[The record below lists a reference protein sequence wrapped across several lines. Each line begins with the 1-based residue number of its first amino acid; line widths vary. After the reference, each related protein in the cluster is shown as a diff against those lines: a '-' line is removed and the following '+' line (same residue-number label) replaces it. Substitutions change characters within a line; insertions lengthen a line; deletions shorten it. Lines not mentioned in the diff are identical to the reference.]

1 MEQTY
6 QYSWII
12 PFLPLPVPMLIGAG
26 LLLFPSATKSLR
38 RMWAFQSVFLLSIV
52 MIFSINL
59 FIQQINGSSIYQYV
73 WSWIINNDFSLEF
86 GYLIDPLT
94 SIMSILIT
102 TIGIMVL
109 IYSDNYMSYDQGYL
123 RFFAYMSFF
132 STSMLGLVTSSNLIQ
147 IYIFWELVGMCSYLL
162 IGFWFTR
169 PVSANAC
176 QKAFVTNRV
185 GDFGLLLGILG
196 FYWITG
202 SFEFRDLFKI
212 FNNLISN
219 NHNEVNFLFVTFCA
233 VLLFSGAVAK
243 SAQFPLHVWLPDA
256 MEGPTPIS
264 ALIHAATMVAA
275 GIFLVARLIPLF
287 IVIPHIMNFISLV
300 GVITILFGATFA
312 LAQKD
317 IKRGLAYSTMSQ
329 LGYMMLALGMG
340 SYRSALFHLITHAY
354 SKALLFLGSGS
365 VIHSMETLVGYSPNK
380 SQNMVYMGGLTKH
393 IPITKTAFLLGT
405 LSLCGIPPLACF
417 WSKDE
422 ILNDTWLYSPIFAII
437 AWFTAGLT
445 AFYMFRIYLLTF
457 EGHLNVH
464 FQNYSGKKN
473 TPLYSISL
481 WGKEDSKRIN
491 KNFRLLTLLTM
502 KNHDI
507 FSFFSKKTYLILID
521 QNSRNITQPF
531 ITITHF
537 GNKKFFLYPYE
548 SDNTMLFPILV
559 LVLFTLFVG
568 SLGIP
573 FNQEGLYLDILSK
586 WLTPSINLLHQN
598 LNNSIDWYEFLKDA
612 IFSVSIALFG
622 IFIAFFLYKP
632 VYSSLQNWDL
642 INSFVKTG
650 PKRILLDKIING
662 IYDWSYNRG
671 YIDAFY
677 ARFLIGGI
685 RGLTKL
691 TSFFDRRVID
701 GITNGVGVLS
711 FFVGEGIKSAG
722 SGRISSYLFL
732 YFFFVAILLLI
743 YINLLL
749 FLFISFISIVFSFF
763 FLNVYDN
770 PTVGLHELRPTGIP
784 IR

>member
-6 QYSWII
+6 QYAWII
-12 PFLPLPVPMLIGAG
+12 PFLPLPVPLLIGAG

-52 MIFSINL
+52 MILSINL
-59 FIQQINGSSIYQYV
+59 SIQQINGSSIYQYV

-102 TIGIMVL
+102 TIGILVL
-109 IYSDNYMSYDQGYL
+109 VYSDNYMSYDQGYL

-147 IYIFWELVGMCSYLL
+147 IYIFWELVGMSSYLL

-169 PVSANAC
+169 PVAANAC

-212 FNNLISN
+212 VNNLISN
-219 NHNEVNFLFVTFCA
+219 NEVNSLFFTLCA
-233 VLLFSGAVAK
+233 VLLFAGAVAK

-300 GVITILFGATFA
+300 GIITVLFGATFA

-380 SQNMVYMGGLTKH
+380 SQNMVFMGGLTKH
-393 IPITKTAFLLGT
+393 VPITKTSFLLGT

-437 AWFTAGLT
+437 AWSTAGLT

-457 EGHLNVH
+457 EGHLNVN

-473 TPLYSISL
+473 TPFYSISL
-481 WGKEDSKRIN
+481 WGKEDSKKMTKKI
-491 KNFRLLTLLTM
+491 RLLTLLTM
-502 KNHDI
+502 NNHEI
-507 FSFFSKKTYLILID
+507 SSFFSKKAYRID
-521 QNSRNITQPF
+521 QSAKNITQPF
-531 ITITHF
+531 ITITCF
-537 GNKKFFLYPYE
+537 GNKNIFSYPYE

-559 LVLFTLFVG
+559 LVLFTLFIG
-568 SLGIP
+568 FLGIP
-573 FNQEGLYLDILSK
+573 FNQEGVYLDILSK
-586 WLTPSINLLHQN
+586 WLTPSINPLHQN
-598 LNNSIDWYEFLKDA
+598 LTNSIDWYEFSKDA
-612 IFSVSIALFG
+612 LFSVSIALFG
-622 IFIAFFLYKP
+622 IFIASFLYKP
-632 VYSSLQNWDL
+632 VYSSLQNLDL
-642 INSFVKTG
+642 MNSFGKTG
-650 PKRILLDKIING
+650 PKRILLDKIINS

-671 YIDAFY
+671 YIDVFY
-677 ARFLIGGI
+677 ATFLTGGI
-685 RGLTKL
+685 RGVAKL
-691 TSFFDRRVID
+691 TYFFDRRVID

-711 FFVGEGIKSAG
+711 FFVGEGIKSVG
-722 SGRISSYLFL
+722 GGRISSYLFL
-732 YFFFVAILLLI
+732 YFSFVSIFLLI
-743 YINLLL
+743 YD
-749 FLFISFISIVFSFF
+749 FF
-763 FLNVYDN
+763 DLY
-770 PTVGLHELRPTGIP
+770 L
-784 IR
+784 

>member
-1 MEQTY
+1 MEHTY
-6 QYSWII
+6 QYAWII
-12 PFLPLPVPMLIGAG
+12 PFAPLPVPVLIGAG
-26 LLLFPSATKSLR
+26 LLLFPRATKKLR
-38 RMWAFQSVFLLSIV
+38 RMWAFQSVLLLSIA
-52 MIFSINL
+52 MILSINMS
-59 FIQQINGSSIYQYV
+59 IQQINSSSIHQYV

-102 TIGIMVL
+102 TVGIMVL
-109 IYSDNYMSYDQGYL
+109 IYSDNYMSHDQGYL

-147 IYIFWELVGMCSYLL
+147 IYIFWELVGMSSYLL

-169 PVSANAC
+169 PLAANAC

-202 SFEFRDLFKI
+202 SFEFRDLFEI
-212 FNNLISN
+212 FNNLIYN
-219 NHNEVNFLFVTFCA
+219 NEVNVLFVILCA
-233 VLLFSGAVAK
+233 VLLFAGAVAK

-275 GIFLVARLIPLF
+275 GIFLVARLLPLF
-287 IVIPHIMNFISLV
+287 IVIPYIMNLISLI
-300 GVITILFGATFA
+300 GIITVFLGATLA

-340 SYRSALFHLITHAY
+340 SYRTALFHLITHAY

-365 VIHSMETLVGYSPNK
+365 VIHSMETVVGYSPDK
-380 SQNMVYMGGLTKH
+380 SQNMVLMGGLTKYV
-393 IPITKTAFLLGT
+393 PITKTSFLLGT

-422 ILNDTWLYSPIFAII
+422 ILNDSWLYSPIFAII

-464 FQNYSGKKN
+464 FQDYSGKKS
-473 TPLYSISL
+473 TLFYSISI
-481 WGKEDSKRIN
+481 WGKAYSKTIN
-491 KNFRLLTLLTM
+491 KSVRLLTLLRMNSNEMT
-502 KNHDI
+502 
-507 FSFFSKKTYLILID
+507 SFFSKKTYRID
-521 QNSRNITQPF
+521 ENVRNIIRPF
-531 ITITHF
+531 ITINHF
-537 GNKKFFLYPYE
+537 GNKNTYSYPYE
-548 SDNTMLFPILV
+548 SDNTMLFPLLV

-568 SLGIP
+568 SIGIS
-573 FNQEGLYLDILSK
+573 FNHERMALDILTK
-586 WLTPSINLLHQN
+586 WLIPSINLLHQN
-598 LNNSIDWYEFLKDA
+598 SNNSLDWYEFLKDA
-612 IFSVSIALFG
+612 IFSVSIAYFG
-622 IFIAFFLYKP
+622 IFIALFLYKP
-632 VYSSLQNWDL
+632 VYSSLQNVDL
-642 INSFVKTG
+642 INLFFKSKVG
-650 PKRILLDKIING
+650 SNRILWDKIINV

-677 ARFLIGGI
+677 TTSLTGGI
-685 RGLTKL
+685 RGLAEL
-691 TSFFDRRVID
+691 THFFDRRVID
-701 GITNGVGVLS
+701 GITNGVGVMS
-711 FFVGEGIKSAG
+711 FFVGEGIKYVG
-722 SGRISSYLFL
+722 GGRISSYLFL
-732 YFFFVAILLLI
+732 YLSYVSIFLLI
-743 YINLLL
+743 YY
-749 FLFISFISIVFSFF
+749 FF
-763 FLNVYDN
+763 YITF
-770 PTVGLHELRPTGIP
+770 
-784 IR
+784 

>member
-6 QYSWII
+6 QYAWII
-12 PFLPLPVPMLIGAG
+12 PFLPLPVPMLIGLG
-26 LLLFPSATKSLR
+26 LLLFPTATKSLR
-38 RMWAFQSVFLLSIV
+38 RMWAFQSVLLLSIV
-52 MIFSINL
+52 MIFSMNL
-59 FIQQINGSSIYQYV
+59 SIHQINSSSVYQYV

-102 TIGIMVL
+102 TVGILVL
-109 IYSDNYMSYDQGYL
+109 IYSDNYMSHDHGYL

-132 STSMLGLVTSSNLIQ
+132 STSMLGLVTSSNLIE
-147 IYIFWELVGMCSYLL
+147 IYIFWELVGICSYLL

-169 PVSANAC
+169 PVAARAC

-202 SFEFRDLFKI
+202 SFEFRDLFQI

-219 NHNEVNFLFVTFCA
+219 NEVNFVFVTLCA
-233 VLLFSGAVAK
+233 VLLFAGAIAK

-275 GIFLVARLIPLF
+275 GIFLVARLMPLF
-287 IVIPHIMNFISLV
+287 IVIPHIMNFISLI
-300 GVITILFGATFA
+300 GIITVFLGATLA

-365 VIHSMETLVGYSPNK
+365 VIHSMETLVGYCPKK
-380 SQNMVYMGGLTKH
+380 SQNMVLMGGLTKH
-393 IPITKTAFLLGT
+393 VPITKTSFLLGT

-422 ILNDTWLYSPIFAII
+422 ILNDSWLYSPIFAII
-437 AWFTAGLT
+437 AWSTAGLT
-445 AFYMFRIYLLTF
+445 AFYMCRIYLLTF

-473 TPLYSISL
+473 TPFYSISL
-481 WGKEDSKRIN
+481 WGKEGSKISN
-491 KNFRLLTLLTM
+491 KNFRLVTLLKM
-502 KNHDI
+502 KKNGRA
-507 FSFFSKKTYLILID
+507 SFFSNKVYKID
-521 QNSRNITQPF
+521 ENVRNMIQPF
-531 ITITHF
+531 LSIPHF
-537 GNKKFFLYPYE
+537 GNTKTYSYPYE
-548 SDNTMLFPILV
+548 SDNTMLFPILI
-559 LVLFTLFVG
+559 LIIFTLFVG
-568 SLGIP
+568 FLGIP
-573 FNQEGLYLDILSK
+573 FNQDGVNLDILSK
-586 WLTPSINLLHQN
+586 WLTPSINLLHKN
-598 LNNSIDWYEFLKDA
+598 SNNSIDWYEFCKDA
-612 IFSVSIALFG
+612 AFSVSIASFG

-632 VYSSLQNWDL
+632 VYSSFQNLDL
-642 INSFVKTG
+642 INSFVKMG
-650 PKRILLDKIING
+650 PNRIFSDKIKNG

-677 ARFLIGGI
+677 GTFLTVGM
-685 RGLTKL
+685 RKL
-691 TSFFDRRVID
+691 AKFANFFDRRIID
-701 GITNGVGVLS
+701 GIPNGAGLMS
-711 FFVGEGIKSAG
+711 FFVAEVLKSVG
-722 SGRISSYLFL
+722 GGRISSYLFFYFSYVSICL
-732 YFFFVAILLLI
+732 LSYYFF
-743 YINLLL
+743 NL
-749 FLFISFISIVFSFF
+749 F
-763 FLNVYDN
+763 
-770 PTVGLHELRPTGIP
+770 
-784 IR
+784 

>member
-59 FIQQINGSSIYQYV
+59 FIQQINGSSIHQYV

-147 IYIFWELVGMCSYLL
+147 IYIFWELVGVCSYLL

-169 PVSANAC
+169 PVAANAC

-473 TPLYSISL
+473 TPFYSISL

-507 FSFFSKKTYLILID
+507 FSFFSKKTYLID
-521 QNSRNITQPF
+521 QNARNITQPF
-531 ITITHF
+531 ITITRF

-685 RGLTKL
+685 RGLAKL
-691 TSFFDRRVID
+691 TYFFDRRVID

-711 FFVGEGIKSAG
+711 FFVGEGIKSVG

-743 YINLLL
+743 YY
-749 FLFISFISIVFSFF
+749 FF
-763 FLNVYDN
+763 YLY
-770 PTVGLHELRPTGIP
+770 I
-784 IR
+784 

>member
-6 QYSWII
+6 QYAWII
-12 PFLPLPVPMLIGAG
+12 PFFPLPVPMLIGVG
-26 LLLFPSATKSLR
+26 LILYPSATKSLR
-38 RMWAFQSVFLLSIV
+38 RMWAFQSVLLLSIV
-52 MIFSINL
+52 MTFSINL
-59 FIQQINGSSIYQYV
+59 SIQQIYGSSIYQYV
-73 WSWIINNDFSLEF
+73 WSWTINNDFSLEF

-109 IYSDNYMSYDQGYL
+109 VYSDNYMSYDQGYL

-169 PVSANAC
+169 PVAANAC

-219 NHNEVNFLFVTFCA
+219 NNNEVNFLFVTLCA
-233 VLLFSGAVAK
+233 GLLFAGAVAK

-287 IVIPHIMNFISLV
+287 IVIPHIMNLISLV
-300 GVITILFGATFA
+300 GIITILFGATFA

-380 SQNMVYMGGLTKH
+380 SQNMVFMGGLTKH
-393 IPITKTAFLLGT
+393 VPITKKAFLVGT

-437 AWFTAGLT
+437 PWFTAGLT

-473 TPLYSISL
+473 TPFYSISL
-481 WGKEDSKRIN
+481 WGKESSKRIN
-491 KNFRLLTLLTM
+491 KNFRLLALLAM
-502 KNHDI
+502 NNHEI
-507 FSFFSKKTYLILID
+507 ASFFSKKTYRID
-521 QNSRNITQPF
+521 QNARNSTQPF
-531 ITITHF
+531 LTITHF
-537 GNKKFFLYPYE
+537 ENNKVFSYPYE

-568 SLGIP
+568 FIGIP
-573 FNQEGLYLDILSK
+573 FNQDGVYLDILSK

-598 LNNSIDWYEFLKDA
+598 LTNSTATDWYEFFENAL
-612 IFSVSIALFG
+612 FSVSIALFG
-622 IFIAFFLYKP
+622 IFIASFFYKP
-632 VYSSLQNWDL
+632 VYSSLQNWDF

-650 PKRILLDKIING
+650 SKRVLLDKTING

-677 ARFLIGGI
+677 ARFFTGGI
-685 RGLTKL
+685 RGLSKF

-701 GITNGVGVLS
+701 GITNGVGVFS
-711 FFVGEGIKSAG
+711 FFVGEGIKFVSG
-722 SGRISSYLFL
+722 GRISSYLF
-732 YFFFVAILLLI
+732 FFLFFLSILLVI
-743 YINLLL
+743 YY
-749 FLFISFISIVFSFF
+749 FLF
-763 FLNVYDN
+763 
-770 PTVGLHELRPTGIP
+770 
-784 IR
+784 

>member
-6 QYSWII
+6 QYAWII
-12 PFLPLPVPMLIGAG
+12 PFFPLPVPMLIGVG
-26 LLLFPSATKSLR
+26 LILFPSATKSLR
-38 RMWAFQSVFLLSIV
+38 RMWAFQSVLLLSIV
-52 MIFSINL
+52 ITFSINL
-59 FIQQINGSSIYQYV
+59 SIQQIYGSSIYQYV
-73 WSWIINNDFSLEF
+73 WSWTINNDFSLEF

-109 IYSDNYMSYDQGYL
+109 VYSDNYMSYDQGYL

-169 PVSANAC
+169 PVAANAC

-219 NHNEVNFLFVTFCA
+219 NNNEVNFLFVTLCA
-233 VLLFSGAVAK
+233 GLLFAGAVAK

-300 GVITILFGATFA
+300 GIITILFGATFA

-380 SQNMVYMGGLTKH
+380 SQNMVFMGGLTKH
-393 IPITKTAFLLGT
+393 VPITKKAFLVGT

-437 AWFTAGLT
+437 PWFTAGLT

-473 TPLYSISL
+473 TPFYSISL
-481 WGKEDSKRIN
+481 WGKESSKRIN
-491 KNFRLLTLLTM
+491 KKFRLLALLAM
-502 KNHDI
+502 NNHEI
-507 FSFFSKKTYLILID
+507 ASFFSKKTYRID
-521 QNSRNITQPF
+521 QNARNSTQPF
-531 ITITHF
+531 LTITHF
-537 GNKKFFLYPYE
+537 ENNKVFSYPYE

-568 SLGIP
+568 FIGIP
-573 FNQEGLYLDILSK
+573 FNQDGVYLDILSK

-598 LNNSIDWYEFLKDA
+598 LTNSTATDWYEFFENAL
-612 IFSVSIALFG
+612 FSVSIALFG
-622 IFIAFFLYKP
+622 IFIASFFYKP
-632 VYSSLQNWDL
+632 VYSSLQNWDF

-650 PKRILLDKIING
+650 SKRVLLDKTING

-677 ARFLIGGI
+677 ARFFTGGI
-685 RGLTKL
+685 RGLSKL

-701 GITNGVGVLS
+701 GITNGVGVFS
-711 FFVGEGIKSAG
+711 FFVGEGIKFVSG
-722 SGRISSYLFL
+722 GRISSYLF
-732 YFFFVAILLLI
+732 FFLFFLLILLVI
-743 YINLLL
+743 YY
-749 FLFISFISIVFSFF
+749 FLF
-763 FLNVYDN
+763 
-770 PTVGLHELRPTGIP
+770 
-784 IR
+784 

>member
-1 MEQTY
+1 MEHTY
-6 QYSWII
+6 QYAWII
-12 PFLPLPVPMLIGAG
+12 PFAPLPVPVLIGAG
-26 LLLFPSATKSLR
+26 LLLFPRATKKLR
-38 RMWAFQSVFLLSIV
+38 RMWAFQSVLLLSIA
-52 MIFSINL
+52 MILSIDMS
-59 FIQQINGSSIYQYV
+59 IQQINSSSIHQYV

-102 TIGIMVL
+102 TVGIMVL
-109 IYSDNYMSYDQGYL
+109 IYSDNYMSHDQGYL

-147 IYIFWELVGMCSYLL
+147 IYIFWELVGMSSYLL

-169 PVSANAC
+169 PLAANAC

-202 SFEFRDLFKI
+202 SFEFRDLFEI
-212 FNNLISN
+212 FNNLIYN
-219 NHNEVNFLFVTFCA
+219 NEVNVLFVILCA
-233 VLLFSGAVAK
+233 VLLFAGAVAK

-275 GIFLVARLIPLF
+275 GIFLVARLLPLF
-287 IVIPHIMNFISLV
+287 IVIPYIMNLISLI
-300 GVITILFGATFA
+300 GIITVFLGATLA

-340 SYRSALFHLITHAY
+340 SYRTALFHLITHAY

-365 VIHSMETLVGYSPNK
+365 VIHSMETVVGYSPDK
-380 SQNMVYMGGLTKH
+380 SQNMVLMGGLTKYV
-393 IPITKTAFLLGT
+393 PITKTSFLLGT

-422 ILNDTWLYSPIFAII
+422 ILNDSWLYSPIFAII

-464 FQNYSGKKN
+464 FQDYSGKKS
-473 TPLYSISL
+473 TLFYSISI
-481 WGKEDSKRIN
+481 WGKAYSKTIN
-491 KNFRLLTLLTM
+491 KSVRLLTLLRMNSNEMT
-502 KNHDI
+502 
-507 FSFFSKKTYLILID
+507 SFFSKKTYRID
-521 QNSRNITQPF
+521 ENVRNIIRPF
-531 ITITHF
+531 ITINHF
-537 GNKKFFLYPYE
+537 GNKNTYSYPYE
-548 SDNTMLFPILV
+548 SDNTMLFPLLV

-568 SLGIP
+568 SIGIS
-573 FNQEGLYLDILSK
+573 FNHERMALDILTK
-586 WLTPSINLLHQN
+586 WLIPSINLLHQN
-598 LNNSIDWYEFLKDA
+598 SNNSLDWYEFLKDA
-612 IFSVSIALFG
+612 IFSVSIAYFG
-622 IFIAFFLYKP
+622 IFIALFLYKP
-632 VYSSLQNWDL
+632 VYSSLQNVDL
-642 INSFVKTG
+642 INLFFKSKVG
-650 PKRILLDKIING
+650 SNRILWDKIINV

-677 ARFLIGGI
+677 TTSLTGGI
-685 RGLTKL
+685 RGLAEL
-691 TSFFDRRVID
+691 THFFDRRVID
-701 GITNGVGVLS
+701 AITNGVGVMS
-711 FFVGEGIKSAG
+711 FFVGEGIKYVG
-722 SGRISSYLFL
+722 GGRISSYFFL
-732 YFFFVAILLLI
+732 YLSYVSIFLLI
-743 YINLLL
+743 YY
-749 FLFISFISIVFSFF
+749 FF
-763 FLNVYDN
+763 YITF
-770 PTVGLHELRPTGIP
+770 
-784 IR
+784 